1 MQDNALPMKPRT
13 TRILYILFAVVW
25 VAIIARAYI
34 TKKGPEDF
42 VITVTQAQVQ
52 AFARSQLTALQQQS
66 FEQGIELCGIIFER
80 KGGALGAS
88 PPREGNED
96 SCGIAYFDEPGMRPV
111 ASFHTHAGY
120 DPAYDSEVPSI
131 LDLQSDAASGM
142 DGYVATPGGRFWHI
156 DARARATTRVC
167 GPGCLPQDPAYRPCP
182 GAEPEARYSLEQL
195 TARQLGGTGAPSPC

>member
-1 MQDNALPMKPRT
+1 MSSRT
-13 TRILYILFAVVW
+13 TRILYILFALAW
-25 VAIIARAYI
+25 AAIIARASV

-42 VITVTQAQVQ
+42 VITVTQPQVQ
-52 AFARSQLTALQQQS
+52 AFARAQLTALQPRS
-66 FEQGIELCGIIFER
+66 FAEGIELCGIIFER
-80 KGGALGAS
+80 KGGTLGAS

-131 LDLQSDAASGM
+131 LDMQSDAATGM
-142 DGYVATPGGRFWHI
+142 DGYVATPGGRFWRI
-156 DARARATTRVC
+156 DARGPIALRVC
-167 GPGCLPQDPAYRPCP
+167 DAGCLPQDAAYRPCP
-182 GAEPEARYSLEQL
+182 GAAPEARYSLAQL